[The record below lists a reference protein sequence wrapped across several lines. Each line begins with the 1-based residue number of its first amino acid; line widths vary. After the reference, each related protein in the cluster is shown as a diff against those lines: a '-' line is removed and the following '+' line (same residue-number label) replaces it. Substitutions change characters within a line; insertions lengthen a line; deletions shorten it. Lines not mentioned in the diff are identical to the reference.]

1 MQWPSN
7 PCILHPVNEFPGK
20 AKMKILVWMSFLLVP
35 VAATAQWE
43 LEKDQDG
50 IRVYTEEVKD
60 SDIRRFRAEI
70 TLPVSMDRVLAVF
83 DDFKRYPEWKFKVS
97 QSDVLKQPDETSWY
111 HYQDISMPF
120 PLSDRMFVLYSR
132 LQPQGRDKV
141 IIETR
146 AEPDYCR
153 KNALETCRPI
163 NASGDLLVE
172 EAEGLHVLEQLA
184 DGSTRVTWTQHA
196 EPGGVLP
203 DWLVNAMLV
212 DGPWETF
219 NKLRDYVNRPRYAE
233 ARLRRDESG
242 ILLGGFEKVS
252 W

>member
-1 MQWPSN
+1 
-7 PCILHPVNEFPGK
+7 
-20 AKMKILVWMSFLLVP
+20 MKILMCLLP
-35 VAATAQWE
+35 MLLPLVAAAQWE

-50 IRVYTEEVKD
+50 IQVYTEEVKA

-97 QSDVLKQPDETSWY
+97 RSDVLKQPDEISWY

-120 PLSDRMFVLYSR
+120 PLSDRMFVLHSR
-132 LQPQGRDKV
+132 LQPQGRDRV

-146 AEPDYCR
+146 AVPDYCR
-153 KNALETCRPI
+153 NNTLEACKSI

-172 EAEGLHVLEQLA
+172 EARGLHVLEQLA

-196 EPGGVLP
+196 EPGGALP

-219 NKLRDYVNRPRYAE
+219 SNLRDYVNEPRYAE
-233 ARLRRDESG
+233 ARLQRDESG
-242 ILLGGFEKVS
+242 VLLGGFEKVS